1 MHLITGF
8 ILAGLLGKKRD
19 QKRSP
24 LLRITG
30 PIRTSHVLPGRVRF
44 YIPSLKNDEHNTEL
58 VEKQLTKIDGVD
70 SVQVNQI
77 SGSVLIIFDKEK
89 LEAELFCAALIRIL
103 DLEKE
108 LEKMPKPI
116 LPKELQE
123 IGNSLNRAVFEKTGG
138 IIDLWT
144 AIPILLII
152 FGFRKILTDRTTMW
166 PTGITMLWWAYNSLF
181 RNKSE

>member
-8 ILAGLLGKKRD
+8 ILAGLVGKNKD

-30 PIRTSHVLPGRVRF
+30 PIRTSHILPGRVRF
-44 YIPSLKNDEHNTEL
+44 NIVSLKNNETKLAIVN
-58 VEKQLTKIDGVD
+58 KQIPKIEGVA
-70 SVQVNQI
+70 SVQVNKI
-77 SGSVLIIFDKEK
+77 SGSVLILFDKDR
-89 LEAELFCAALIRIL
+89 LEPELLCAALIRLL

-108 LEKMPKPI
+108 LEKIPKPI
-116 LPKELQE
+116 ISKELKE
-123 IGNSLNRAVFEKTGG
+123 MGNSLNRAVFEKTGG

-152 FGFRKILTDRTTMW
+152 FGIRKILTDRATIW
-166 PTGITMLWWAYNSLF
+166 PTGIALLWWGYNSLF
-181 RNKSE
+181 RAQSE

>member
-1 MHLITGF
+1 VHLITGF
-8 ILAGLLGKKRD
+8 ILAGLLGKKKD

-24 LLRITG
+24 LLNITG
-30 PIRTSHVLPGRVRF
+30 PIKTSHVLPGRVRF
-44 YIPSLKNDEHNTEL
+44 HIISLKNNENGTEL
-58 VEKQLTKIDGVD
+58 IKKQFPKIEGVN
-70 SVQVNQI
+70 SFQVNKI
-77 SGSVLIIFDKEK
+77 SGSVLIQFDKDK
-89 LEAELFCAALIRIL
+89 LEPELLCTALIRLL

-116 LPKELQE
+116 LSNELKEM
-123 IGNSLNRAVFEKTGG
+123 GNSLNRAVFEKTGG

-152 FGFRKILTDRTTMW
+152 LGLRRIITDRTTMW

-181 RNKSE
+181 RTKGE